1 MGGIVG
7 ETKYKNQEKTMK
19 KFKFKKEY
27 YDMLKELT
35 DKQAGEFVKG
45 VCAYAFEGKPFITKD
60 EYLKGLFL
68 YAKRMLDISEM
79 NRINGKKGADKLA
92 EIKRKERAVGVIIG
106 SVMVA
111 SAAAKESADKSE

>member
-1 MGGIVG
+1 
-7 ETKYKNQEKTMK
+7 MK
-19 KFKFKKEY
+19 QIKIKREH
-27 YDMLKELT
+27 YDILKELT

-60 EYLKGLFL
+60 EYLRGLFL

-111 SAAAKESADKSE
+111 NAMKEDADTGE

>member
-1 MGGIVG
+1 
-7 ETKYKNQEKTMK
+7 MK
-19 KFKFKKEY
+19 QINIKREH
-27 YDMLKELT
+27 YDILKELT

-60 EYLKGLFL
+60 EYLKGLFM

-92 EIKRKERAVGVIIG
+92 EIRRKERAVGVIIG

-111 SAAAKESADKSE
+111 SAMNEDTKKGE

>member
-1 MGGIVG
+1 M
-7 ETKYKNQEKTMK
+7 KNIKIKREH
-19 KFKFKKEY
+19 

-111 SAAAKESADKSE
+111 NAMKEDADTGE

>member
-1 MGGIVG
+1 
-7 ETKYKNQEKTMK
+7 MK
-19 KFKFKKEY
+19 HIKIKREH
-27 YDMLKELT
+27 YDILKELT

-60 EYLKGLFL
+60 EYLKGLFM

-111 SAAAKESADKSE
+111 NAMKEDADKGE